1 MLTNGPNS
9 KTEERKVKET
19 QTKQTSICQQKV
31 SPAGH
36 QTLRKTCH
44 SLRNFIDDQTTLD
57 PKLSN
62 LYFIFDL
69 DHITLTLYSEKFDNA
84 TKFTYQEAGNDTKL
98 IYEKDEK
105 NHEKIIKDISYID
118 LFCQDFELLTKNS
131 KSIPYMSLNFLT
143 DALPEKLSK
152 KLQKIL
158 KSQNFRTEV
167 LSFEVNGSSQI
178 YSFLQC
184 FDSNFLKT
192 LYISDSNKSDWTLH
206 ECLHIDLLEETVKLE
221 QWKKLETVVIHCYT
235 VKKPERFSHVKEGFA
250 SFMTIRMEDV
260 EVLKESFLHSPSFSS
275 MELKYNHMQDQPQI
289 FRFLGEHCWIDD
301 RGTWNHRR
309 WFFRMPNPEDGVLS
323 VEVNPNYVIFKS
335 LKWEEVPV
343 GAIVKE

>member
-1 MLTNGPNS
+1 MIFEVEEEVPIQLLGMPEGP
-9 KTEERKVKET
+9 TREILERCDFV
-19 QTKQTSICQQKV
+19 SIQ
-31 SPAGH
+31 S
-36 QTLRKTCH
+36 LRKSCH

-57 PKLSN
+57 PKFSN
-62 LYFIFDL
+62 LYFIFGL
-69 DHITLTLYSEKFDNA
+69 DYITLTLYSEKSDNA
-84 TKFTYQEAGNDTKL
+84 TEFTYQEAGNDTKL
-98 IYEKDEK
+98 IYEKDQK
-105 NHEKIIKDISYID
+105 SHEKIIKDIGYID

-131 KSIPYMSLNFLT
+131 KAIPYISLNFLT

-158 KSQNFRTEV
+158 KSRNFRTEV
-167 LSFEVNGSSQI
+167 LSFNVNGSSQI

-192 LYISDSNKSDWTLH
+192 LYVSDSNKSDWTLH
-206 ECLHIDLLEETVKLE
+206 LEEIVRLE

-235 VKKPERFSHVKEGFA
+235 VRKPERFSHVKEGFA
-250 SFMTIRMEDV
+250 SFMTIRWEDV

-275 MELKYNHMQDQPQI
+275 MELKYIHMQDPPQI
-289 FRFLGEHCWIDD
+289 FQFLGEHCWYDD

-309 WFFRMPNPEDGVLS
+309 WFFRMPNPENDVLS
-323 VEVNPNYVIFKS
+323 VEVDPNYVIFKS
-335 LKWEEVPV
+335 LKWDEVPI